1 MKKASS
7 TNFENNQTLQAE
19 CGLTFAMIMLAGRWK
34 VNILWNIKAGVNRYG
49 MLKAAIP
56 GISEKMLTERLKEM
70 EQDGLIIRKDF
81 KTVPPHVE
89 YYFTDD
95 AKELY
100 PILDDLCIWGA
111 RVFPRLNRLGRAGRC
126 P

>member
-1 MKKASS
+1 MKKTNS
-7 TNFENNQTLQAE
+7 TNFENNQALQAE

-34 VNILWNIKAGVNRYG
+34 VNILWNIKAGANRYG

-70 EQDGLIIRKDF
+70 EQDGLLIRKDF

-89 YYFTDD
+89 YSFTPE
-95 AKELY
+95 AKDLY
-100 PILDDLCIWGA
+100 PILDDLCDWGA
-111 RVFPRLNRLGRAGRC
+111 KVFPKMNRLLSKNRK
-126 P
+126 

>member
-1 MKKASS
+1 MKKISS

-34 VNILWNIKAGVNRYG
+34 VNILWNIKAGANRYG
-49 MLKAAIP
+49 MLKSAIP
-56 GISEKMLTERLKEM
+56 GISEKMLTERLREM
-70 EQDGLIIRKDF
+70 EEEGLIIRKDF

-89 YYFTDD
+89 YYFTEE

-100 PILDDLCIWGA
+100 PILDDLCAWGA
-111 RVFPRLNRLGRAGRC
+111 KVFPKLNRL
-126 P
+126 